1 MEGKK
6 EKKEKRLFLPQLFQD
21 HMMLQREKPLR
32 FYGEADEMVWKVSVE
47 YTSKTGEISERN
59 GAEILPDGQFLCS
72 FPSLPADVGGTLR
85 FYINDESEPEI
96 ILTDVCVGDIWVA
109 AGQSNMEYF
118 LRYDAHWNDIKKES
132 IREEIRMYNVPRIA
146 YEGQERNLPGDGY
159 WFLQGDPA
167 WAVFSA
173 PGYCFARS
181 LQEKLKVPVGVIG
194 CNWGGTSASAWMEKS
209 YLEQPPLSVY
219 LSEYEEELRGVDPEE
234 LYQES
239 RRCWEFED
247 SYAHE
252 LEWRTMMYGQTWEEQ
267 QTWMKMHQGDPVLP
281 IGPYHH
287 YRPCGLYDRMLKKV
301 APFPVKGILWYQG
314 ESDEVHA
321 DLYALLMEK
330 LIQCFRDA
338 WMDEQLP
345 FLYVQLAPFERW
357 LECRGDRYPQVRA
370 CQELVSKKVANV
382 WMTSISDLGDRDD
395 IHPKFKRE
403 VGERLALLARGKI
416 YGEELLCE
424 PPECTGAEA
433 AEEGILLS
441 FAHTEGGIVCGPLA
455 EQPFVVTKDGEK
467 ADVSKVE
474 VKGEQLLIK
483 LKSAQTSSAVS
494 EKTKIWSISFAETP
508 YYEVQIWNQAGL
520 PLKPFHK
527 EVNLAE

>member
-1 MEGKK
+1 
-6 EKKEKRLFLPQLFQD
+6 
-21 HMMLQREKPLR
+21 
-32 FYGEADEMVWKVSVE
+32 
-47 YTSKTGEISERN
+47 
-59 GAEILPDGQFLCS
+59 
-72 FPSLPADVGGTLR
+72 
-85 FYINDESEPEI
+85 
-96 ILTDVCVGDIWVA
+96 
-109 AGQSNMEYF
+109 
-118 LRYDAHWNDIKKES
+118 
-132 IREEIRMYNVPRIA
+132 MYNVPRIA

-181 LQEKLKVPVGVIG
+181 LQEKIGVPVGVIG

-219 LSEYEEELRGVDPEE
+219 LSEYEEELEGVDPEE

-357 LECRGDRYPQVRA
+357 LDCRGDRYPQVRA

-455 EQPFVVTKDGEK
+455 KQPFVVTKDGEK

-494 EKTKIWSISFAETP
+494 EKTKTWSISFAETP

-527 EVNLAE
+527 EVSLAE